1 MATAEQKQ
9 DGQHRDSSD
18 FVITQT
24 FDAPRELVFQS
35 WVEPERLAQW
45 WGPVGFELS
54 VLALDLQPG
63 GIFHYGMRADNGY
76 EMWGKFTYQSIE
88 APDRIVSILSFAD
101 KQGNPVQHP
110 VSATWPLESF
120 NTMTLTEENGKTTMT
135 LRSTPHKATDEQHR
149 TFLEGHESMKEGFK
163 ATFGQLAQYLARVQ

>member
-9 DGQHRDSSD
+9 EGQHRDSSD

-63 GIFHYGMRADNGY
+63 GVFHYGISAGKDRLDFVIRRQAWQPRAAPRQRHLAAGIVQYHDPHR
-76 EMWGKFTYQSIE
+76 GKRQDDDDL
-88 APDRIVSILSFAD
+88 ALHAA
-101 KQGNPVQHP
+101 QGD
-110 VSATWPLESF
+110 
-120 NTMTLTEENGKTTMT
+120 G
-135 LRSTPHKATDEQHR
+135 
-149 TFLEGHESMKEGFK
+149 
-163 ATFGQLAQYLARVQ
+163 

>member
-1 MATAEQKQ
+1 MSTAEQKQ
-9 DGQHRDSSD
+9 EGQHRDSSD

-54 VLALDLQPG
+54 VLSLDLQPG
-63 GIFHYGMRADNGY
+63 GVFHYGMRADNGY

-88 APDRIVSILSFAD
+88 APERIVSILSFAD
-101 KQGNPVQHP
+101 KQGNAV
-110 VSATWPLESF
+110 
-120 NTMTLTEENGKTTMT
+120 
-135 LRSTPHKATDEQHR
+135 
-149 TFLEGHESMKEGFK
+149 
-163 ATFGQLAQYLARVQ
+163 

>member
-1 MATAEQKQ
+1 MSTAEQKQ
-9 DGQHRDSSD
+9 EGQHRDSSD

-54 VLALDLQPG
+54 VLSLDLQPG
-63 GIFHYGMRADNGY
+63 GVFHYGMRADNGY

-88 APDRIVSILSFAD
+88 APERIVSILSFAD
-101 KQGNPVQHP
+101 KQGNAVQHP

-149 TFLEGHESMKEGFK
+149 TFVEGHESMKEGFK